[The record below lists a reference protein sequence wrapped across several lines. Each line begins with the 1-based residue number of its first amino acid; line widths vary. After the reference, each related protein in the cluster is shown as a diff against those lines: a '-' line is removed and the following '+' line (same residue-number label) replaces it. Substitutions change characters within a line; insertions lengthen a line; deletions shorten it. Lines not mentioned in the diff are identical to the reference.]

1 MQKNANFDSLFP
13 EQATQQPANQTVQQ
27 PADQPAQQPT
37 DKEAWAARR
46 QQEREAVFQQ
56 IDETVSAM
64 SGDGELFQTY
74 LDVQARFDR
83 YSVSNAVLI
92 TNQRPEATR
101 LADFNTW
108 KAAGIYVKKGAASI
122 SILEPGKEYKREDNT
137 TGVYYNVK
145 KVFDISQT
153 TAISRPTPTAQR
165 DDWQLLKAL
174 MNDPPCNI
182 AGADEVPEGR
192 NVVYLPKENTIVV
205 RKGLDAPIIFRGLA
219 QELARVHL
227 EKSGKDCENPDFAA
241 YSAAYLLCKKNGV
254 PVDSF
259 SFQQMPEGYKK
270 MEPQQLRKELGAI
283 RAAAGEVISCMNRY
297 FEAQQRSQKN
307 RDQGAR

>member
-13 EQATQQPANQTVQQ
+13 EQATQQPANQTVQ
-27 PADQPAQQPT
+27 QPAQQPT

-101 LADFNTW
+101 LADFNAW
-108 KAAGIYVKKGAASI
+108 KAAGCYVRKGASSI
-122 SILEPGKEYKREDNT
+122 SILEPGKEYKREDGS

-145 KVFDISQT
+145 RVFDISQT
-153 TAISRPTPTAQR
+153 TALAKPTPVAQTDNR
-165 DDWQLLKAL
+165 QLLKAL
-174 MNDPPCNI
+174 MNDPPCTI
-182 AGADEVPEGR
+182 VGIDELPEGR
-192 NVVYLPKENTIVV
+192 NAAYLPKENTIVV

-227 EKSGKDCENPDFAA
+227 DRSGKNCENPDFAA

-259 SFQQMPEGYKK
+259 SFQQMPESYKK